1 MASTTDHSKGMKQEI
16 VELDHVGEL
25 SSSNS
30 IPIVDSKK
38 EDISSATT
46 SESAIPAHVHIYH
59 KPPPR
64 QFVLVMIALALCIFL
79 ASLDQIIVSTS
90 VPAISK
96 EFNSLGDISW
106 LGTAYMMTSTAF
118 QPSYGKV
125 SDIFG
130 RKSAMLFANFMF
142 LAGSAV
148 AGWATSMN
156 MLIFGRALSGVGA
169 GGLLAMMFVIL
180 SDMLDMRERGR
191 YIGFIGAIYSL
202 SSVIG
207 PLLGGTF
214 TDHIA
219 WRWSFWINL
228 PFGAIAMTFIAFS
241 LHLPMPKGSLAD
253 KIKRVDFYGSILLL
267 CTIIMIL
274 LALNW
279 GGSKHPWNDSMI
291 IGLLCGGFALA
302 IVFTLVEWKIPK
314 EPIVPVH
321 LFKIR
326 NLWSTYASLFFGGMS
341 FFGILFYLPV
351 YFQVVKGESAT
362 IGGLETIPFVCAIA
376 ITSISSGIWVLKR
389 GTYAFFPALGNALFT
404 AGSALC
410 IIFDK
415 DTQRVVTV
423 FVLLICG
430 FGMGF
435 TMQSTTMAVQAA
447 VKPKYMAA
455 VTTSVQFFRTLG
467 QLMDGLMANFEGD
480 PHIQEAAQNYEDIMK
495 YYTPAQRI
503 VIYDNFVH
511 ALRYAFYCCTGF
523 CALAFL
529 MACFIQHKELKTN
542 ANQRASAAPAKPETS
557 AEMV

>member
-1 MASTTDHSKGMKQEI
+1 ASFNALERANVEI
-16 VELDHVGEL
+16 QSRISFGH
-25 SSSNS
+25 SSSFEFLS
-30 IPIVDSKK
+30 I
-38 EDISSATT
+38 A
-46 SESAIPAHVHIYH
+46 
-59 KPPPR
+59 
-64 QFVLVMIALALCIFL
+64 
-79 ASLDQIIVSTS
+79 
-90 VPAISK
+90 
-96 EFNSLGDISW
+96 
-106 LGTAYMMTSTAF
+106 TAYMMTSTAC
-118 QPSYGKV
+118 QPLYGKV

-130 RKSAMLFANFMF
+130 RKSAMLFANFIF
-142 LAGSAV
+142 LDGSAV

-156 MLIFGRALSGVGA
+156 IVIFGRALSGVGA
-169 GGLLAMMFVIL
+169 GGLLAMVFVIL

-191 YIGFIGAIYSL
+191 YIGFIGAICSL
-202 SSVIG
+202 SSIIG
-207 PLLGGTF
+207 ALLGGTF
-214 TDHIA
+214 TDHIT

-228 PFGAIAMTFIAFS
+228 PFGAIPMTFIAFS

-279 GGSKHPWNDSMI
+279 GGSKYPWNDSKI
-291 IGLLCGGFALA
+291 IGLLCGGFVLA
-302 IVFTLVEWKIPK
+302 IVFILVEWKIHK

-362 IGGLETIPFVCAIA
+362 IGGLETIPFICAIA

-410 IIFDK
+410 IIFDQ
-415 DTQRVVTV
+415 DTHRVVTV

-435 TMQSTTMAVQAA
+435 MMQSTTLAVQAA
-447 VKPKYMAA
+447 VKPRSGLGIA
-455 VTTSVQFFRTLG
+455 VVGSVFNNK
-467 QLMDGLMANFEGD
+467 LMDGLMANFKGD

-495 YYTPAQRI
+495 YYSPAQRI

-542 ANQRASAAPAKPETS
+542 ANQRAPAAPAKPETS

>member
-16 VELDHVGEL
+16 VEFDHVGEL

-38 EDISSATT
+38 EDISSATA

-118 QPSYGKV
+118 QPLYGKV

-169 GGLLAMMFVIL
+169 GGLLAMFVIL

-214 TDHIA
+214 TDHIT

-279 GGSKHPWNDSMI
+279 GGSKYPWNDSMI

-362 IGGLETIPFVCAIA
+362 IGGLETIPFMCAIA

-415 DTQRVVTV
+415 DTHRVVTV

-435 TMQSTTMAVQAA
+435 TMQSTTLAVQAA
-447 VKPKYMAA
+447 VKPKYMAT
-455 VTTSVQFFRTLG
+455 VTTSVQFFRALG
-467 QLMDGLMANFEGD
+467 QVFGVAVVGSVFNNKLMDGLTANFEGD
-480 PHIQEAAQNYEDIMK
+480 PHIQEAAPE
-495 YYTPAQRI
+495 
-503 VIYDNFVH
+503 
-511 ALRYAFYCCTGF
+511 LRGYRE
-523 CALAFL
+523 
-529 MACFIQHKELKTN
+529 HKELKTN
-542 ANQRASAAPAKPETS
+542 ANQRTPAAPAKPETS